1 VLSRELDHPYI
12 DEHNIAGRF
21 VSGDL
26 TGDELILFERHYVDC
41 PECRDRVALAQM
53 FRSEA
58 SHHTEA
64 VPVPLG
70 LFNVLATFTP
80 RQQTLIF
87 AISTLLLLLM
97 PVVAITWLGN
107 RALTPKPE
115 SEPVIWLPATGVVE
129 AHVPSD
135 APWVSIATSVPDPKG
150 IYRISIVDVADRPV
164 ITGAD
169 QTASSGT
176 AIALRL
182 PTLPPNASFA
192 IVEKKSEN
200 GAYTVVS
207 RHSLIINW
215 R

>member
-1 VLSRELDHPYI
+1 MLSRELDHPYI

-26 TGDELILFERHYVDC
+26 SREELALFERHYVDC
-41 PECRDRVALAQM
+41 PECMDRVALAQM
-53 FRSEA
+53 FRSDA
-58 SHHTEA
+58 AQQPPPPVA
-64 VPVPLG
+64 VG
-70 LFNVLATFTP
+70 LFDVLATFTP

-87 AISTLLLLLM
+87 AVSTLLLLLM
-97 PVVAITWLGN
+97 PVVALTWLGN
-107 RALTPKPE
+107 RSSAAKPE
-115 SEPVIWLPATGVVE
+115 PEPVIWLPASGVVE
-129 AHVPSD
+129 AHVQSD

-150 IYRISIVDVADRPV
+150 IYRISIVDVADRPL
-164 ITGAD
+164 ITGPD
-169 QTASSGT
+169 QIASSGT

-182 PTLPPNASFA
+182 SSLPANASFA
-192 IVEKKSEN
+192 IVERKSEN